1 MEEITYKYI
10 GKNKEQEKK
19 SNFCSIQIQV
29 QAQQEARSKCI
40 LPWELQ
46 NTEDSGTSYAILN
59 TVYKSLLSGRCRK

>member
-1 MEEITYKYI
+1 MLKCKRKVKWLMEEITYKYI

-40 LPWELQ
+40 LP
-46 NTEDSGTSYAILN
+46 
-59 TVYKSLLSGRCRK
+59 